1 MLASY
6 DIFNADKDWAKEA
19 RTAAVEL
26 IEKRLQS
33 VSDALGDRDWLAGSF
48 TVADIM
54 MVTVLRNLRHTDIVA
69 GFENL
74 AAYVERGQAR
84 PAFGRALAAQA
95 ADFETRPTQQQQG
108 G

>member
-1 MLASY
+1 L
-6 DIFNADKDWAKEA
+6 
-19 RTAAVEL
+19 
-26 IEKRLQS
+26 
-33 VSDALGDRDWLAGSF
+33 
-48 TVADIM
+48 
-54 MVTVLRNLRHTDIVA
+54 